1 MSRERLH
8 LLSAVLGSKELDF
21 YLATKTSD
29 IRWLTGFSHVFDEE
43 QAHQALTSF
52 GNSDFV
58 DNKFIP
64 YLFTD
69 RRYSEALRTLNAQG
83 IWQILDESRP
93 RFAFVVEQLLA
104 SLPSVANAAW
114 GRSATVRVAVDS
126 DLRLDW
132 YKALK
137 KALDETKETAFSF
150 ELVETSNLLGELRA
164 TKDEREIESLKAAQ
178 AITDAAFD
186 HMLGFLRPGIT
197 EKEAAFEL
205 EFFMRKAGADS
216 VAFPSIVAGG
226 PNSAIPHAK
235 PGERVLCKGDLV
247 LMDFGARLNDYCSD
261 MTRTVV
267 LGRASDQ
274 QRAMYAATLAAQSA
288 VISALKPG
296 MSGAEAQRIADT
308 VIAEHGFEGKLI
320 HSLGHGVGIDVHEL
334 PTLAPKVETELK
346 VGNVVTVEPGVY
358 LEGVGGV
365 RIEDFGVI
373 GEDGFEAFTQSTHEM
388 IEL

>member
-8 LLSAVLGSKELDF
+8 LLSTVLGSKDLDF
-21 YLATKTSD
+21 YLVTKTSD
-29 IRWLTGFSHVFDEE
+29 IRWLTGFSHVFDDE
-43 QAHQALTSF
+43 QAHLALIR
-52 GNSDFV
+52 FV
-58 DNKFIP
+58 DGNFVDGGVNP
-64 YLFTD
+64 CLFTD
-69 RRYSEALRTLNAQG
+69 RRYSEALRALNAQG
-83 IWQILDESRP
+83 LWQILDESRP
-93 RFAFVVEQLLA
+93 RFAFVVERLLA
-104 SLPSVANAAW
+104 ASSLTTDFARDRSVAVHI
-114 GRSATVRVAVDS
+114 GIDS

-137 KALDETKETAFSF
+137 KALNETELTF
-150 ELVETSNLLGELRA
+150 ELVEVSGLLSKLRA
-164 TKDEREIESLKAAQ
+164 IKDEQEIESLKAAQ

-186 HMLGFLRPGIT
+186 HMLGFLRPGLT

-205 EFFMRKAGADS
+205 EFFMRKAGADA
-216 VAFPSIVAGG
+216 VAFPSIVASG

-235 PGERVLCKGDLV
+235 PGERVLSEGDLV

-267 LGRASDQ
+267 LGKASDQ
-274 QRAMYAATLAAQSA
+274 QRAMYAAALAAQSA
-288 VISALKPG
+288 VISALRPG
-296 MSGAEAQRIADT
+296 VRGVEAQHIADT

-373 GEDGFEAFTQSTHEM
+373 GEDGFKVFTQSTHEM